1 MKRRLIC
8 EESLPDEHTLLLLHF
23 DGDVK
28 DSCGNVVSG
37 SIADYQQGRFGLCGK
52 FNRTKLEFD
61 KSVFNFLSDFTVDFW
76 YKADGQEKHD
86 CFLDSGNRDPFSGIR
101 FLFLNYADLYRLSIM
116 YSTSGG
122 MWEAVE
128 FPYRTL
134 NESLHHIALVRHES
148 AFYCFIDGALI
159 GIEPAFNSVIQ
170 NSSTWSLGCSKE
182 YGMNH
187 AVLGLID
194 EFRISNIARWTS
206 NFTPPTKPY

>member
-1 MKRRLIC
+1 MKRRLLG
-8 EESLPDEHTLLLLHF
+8 EESKPDEHTVLLLHF

-37 SIADYQQGRFGLCGK
+37 SIVDYQQGKFGLCGK
-52 FNRTKLEFD
+52 FDRTKLEFD

-76 YKADGQEKHD
+76 YKANGQERYD
-86 CFLDSGNRDPFSGIR
+86 CFLDSGNNNPFSGIR
-101 FLFLNYADLYRLSIM
+101 FLFNSLSDFRGLYINYSI
-116 YSTSGG
+116 SGG
-122 MWEAVE
+122 SWMDVYYPCME
-128 FPYRTL
+128 L
-134 NESLHHIALVRHES
+134 NEALHHIALVRHMS
-148 AFYCFIDGALI
+148 AFYCFIDGVLI
-159 GIEPAFNSVIQ
+159 GVKPAFDSAVQ